1 MRIVGLC
8 LVPVILICL
17 VGAPPVWAQNGCAF
31 FTQGYWKNHPDA
43 WPLDTLTLGTVT
55 YSKDQLLLILRR
67 PVRGNGLVAL
77 AHQLIAAK
85 LNVALNEAG
94 FTIPRFGPGFD
105 SKCGFAHWP
114 IGRPAR
120 GYRMAPPLRH
130 QRAGR
135 GPGRVQRRRPTL
147 VRKAVSR
154 AAAVETKAA
163 KLTLA

>member
-85 LNVALNEAG
+85 LNVALNEQAG
-94 FTIPRFGPGFD
+94 FTIPDSVQDLIRSADSLIGQLVVPPVGTGWLHPSVTSELVMALDEFNEGAYPCEEGGVPGGG
-105 SKCGFAHWP
+105 C
-114 IGRPAR
+114 
-120 GYRMAPPLRH
+120 
-130 QRAGR
+130 
-135 GPGRVQRRRPTL
+135 
-147 VRKAVSR
+147 
-154 AAAVETKAA
+154 
-163 KLTLA
+163 

>member
-43 WPLDTLTLGTVT
+43 WPLDTLTLGAVT

-85 LNVALNEAG
+85 LNVALNEQTG
-94 FTIPRFGPGFD
+94 FTIPDSVQDLIRSADNLIGQLTVPPVGTGWLHPSVTSELVMALDEFNEGAYPCEEGGVPGGG
-105 SKCGFAHWP
+105 C
-114 IGRPAR
+114 
-120 GYRMAPPLRH
+120 
-130 QRAGR
+130 
-135 GPGRVQRRRPTL
+135 
-147 VRKAVSR
+147 
-154 AAAVETKAA
+154 
-163 KLTLA
+163 

>member
-43 WPLDTLTLGTVT
+43 WPVDTLTLGTVT
-55 YSKDQLLLILRR
+55 YSKDQLLSILRR

-85 LNVALNEAG
+85 LNVALNEQTG
-94 FTIPRFGPGFD
+94 FTIRDSVQDLIRSADNLIGQLIVPPVGKGWLHPSVTSELVMALDDFNEGAYPCDAGGVPGGG
-105 SKCGFAHWP
+105 C
-114 IGRPAR
+114 
-120 GYRMAPPLRH
+120 
-130 QRAGR
+130 
-135 GPGRVQRRRPTL
+135 
-147 VRKAVSR
+147 
-154 AAAVETKAA
+154 
-163 KLTLA
+163 